1 MTDGSVVGYIHCND
15 LDLKCLKIIGGREV
29 DSTGLEL
36 LKETLEKAMGIDL
49 RFVYSSFPN
58 MDITRSGRKRKSSAS
73 SSSHSPVSRRTRQ
86 SLAAVPEDAGLK
98 QQQKTVSVTPKKSR
112 KRVRFSDPGPQLL
125 HDAGVGSTG
134 LTPAMRRTSVVTGSG
149 DRTPSRKSRRRSAP
163 TPSFQWSYD
172 MEGPSDETCTERRIQ
187 FTPLRQIL
195 DTRTQRR
202 IRRIGLS
209 DEINHIEREK
219 RETRNMEK
227 TMRALLQERDSLKDE
242 LRAMKRGGMGFEDQG
257 TVTESY
263 WMTPDTPRSCE
274 EVSVVSHH
282 GLDDTDLFS
291 NGDGETF
298 MFNDSAV
305 IVSSSPDFRGTRSH
319 NPPVT
324 DSLMLSDGLQT
335 PIRNTQT
342 QTSINTESADI
353 HSLALDLEAARQEKK
368 NLFNACR
375 SRISGFNDPTINGLF
390 RQSSPPSDFFENI
403 MTILENALSRAS
415 DAAEALE
422 GVTQECSSL
431 GFSGNGVDDI
441 ISDMRSHFRSARL
454 ELERALPGETANVSL
469 EDGKATLSALVR
481 RVESLAKDLGTERHY
496 HHGSLGREKALR
508 GQFDALL
515 HRYETAANKIDTLEN
530 SIASSASDMLHTR
543 MRMQDLE
550 REGQEQAVG
559 IDRLS
564 TALDKY
570 HDEVKELESLID
582 NLEKENTAT
591 KEDYTRQISKLK
603 EQVAHERSKRRSAE
617 TTASESE
624 SRIQK
629 LEETVKHNKIRAC
642 NLMAQ
647 VELLEKEYQRA
658 IETLEQNTSELQT
671 HEAETGTL
679 NVRISDLTTS
689 LHGAK
694 CEVQRLQN
702 VNAGL
707 EEQLQLEV
715 EARNELLD
723 KWAADQ
729 MRSFTHMKETIN
741 SERRRA
747 KVRAANWELKSDDL
761 MSDGTTLGSG
771 SEPITPVSARFVDIE
786 VGRGK
791 DRRRMDIE
799 ELNNDISDIVSG
811 IGSDIHL
818 PSDLA

>member
-1 MTDGSVVGYIHCND
+1 
-15 LDLKCLKIIGGREV
+15 
-29 DSTGLEL
+29 
-36 LKETLEKAMGIDL
+36 
-49 RFVYSSFPN
+49 
-58 MDITRSGRKRKSSAS
+58 MDITRSGRKRKSSVS
-73 SSSHSPVSRRTRQ
+73 NPSHSPVSRRTRQ
-86 SLAAVPEDAGLK
+86 SLAAVPEDAGLN
-98 QQQKTVSVTPKKSR
+98 QQQEIVSVTPKKSR
-112 KRVRFSDPGPQLL
+112 KRVRFSDPGPRLL
-125 HDAGVGSTG
+125 HDEDIGSTG
-134 LTPAMRRTSVVTGSG
+134 LTPAMRRTSFGTESG
-149 DRTPSRKSRRRSAP
+149 DRTPSRRSRRRSAP
-163 TPSFQWSYD
+163 TPRCPRSYD
-172 MEGPSDETCTERRIQ
+172 PEEPFDETCTERRIQ

-227 TMRALLQERDSLKDE
+227 TLRALLQERDSLKDE
-242 LRAMKRGGMGFEDQG
+242 LRAMRRGGIGFEDQ
-257 TVTESY
+257 VSVAESY

-274 EVSVVSHH
+274 GASAVSNHS
-282 GLDDTDLFS
+282 LDNTALFS
-291 NGDGETF
+291 NGEGETL

-324 DSLMLSDGLQT
+324 NNSLMLSDEPQT
-335 PIRNTQT
+335 PIRVTQT
-342 QTSINTESADI
+342 QTSINTEQSDI
-353 HSLALDLEAARQEKK
+353 HSLTLDLEAARREKN
-368 NLFNACR
+368 NLFHACQ
-375 SRISGFNDPTINGLF
+375 SRISGFDDPTISSLF

-403 MTILENALSRAS
+403 LDVLENALSRAS

-422 GVTQECSSL
+422 GVTQQCSGL
-431 GFSGNGVDDI
+431 GFSGDGVDDV

-469 EDGKATLSALVR
+469 EDGKATLGALVR

-496 HHGSLGREKALR
+496 HHGSLDREKALR

-515 HRYETAANKIDTLEN
+515 YRYETAVSKVDRLED
-530 SIASSASDMLHTR
+530 SIASSAADMLHTR

-570 HDEVKELESLID
+570 HHEVKGLESLIA

-591 KEDYTRQISKLK
+591 KEDYARQISKLQK
-603 EQVAHERSKRRSAE
+603 QVAHERSKRCSAE
-617 TTASESE
+617 ATTSESE
-624 SRIQK
+624 SRIRE
-629 LEETVKHNKIRAC
+629 LEKTVEHNRIRAC
-642 NLMAQ
+642 DLMAQ

-658 IETLEQNTSELQT
+658 IETLEQNTSELQA

-694 CEVQRLQN
+694 CEMQRLQN
-702 VNAGL
+702 VNTGL

-729 MRSFTHMKETIN
+729 VRSFAHMKETIN

-747 KVRAANWELKSDDL
+747 KVCAANWELKSDDL
-761 MSDGTTLGSG
+761 MSDGTTIGTG
-771 SEPITPVSARFVDIE
+771 SEPITPVSARFVDVE

-791 DRRRMDIE
+791 DRRRLDSVEI
-799 ELNNDISDIVSG
+799 LADISDVSSG
-811 IGSDIHL
+811 IGSNIHL
-818 PSDLA
+818 PASDLA

>member
-1 MTDGSVVGYIHCND
+1 
-15 LDLKCLKIIGGREV
+15 
-29 DSTGLEL
+29 
-36 LKETLEKAMGIDL
+36 
-49 RFVYSSFPN
+49 
-58 MDITRSGRKRKSSAS
+58 MDITRSGRKRKSSLS
-73 SSSHSPVSRRTRQ
+73 SSRSQSPVSSRTRR
-86 SLAAVPEDAGLK
+86 SLAAVPEDASFN

-112 KRVRFSDPGPQLL
+112 KRVRFSDPGPRVL
-125 HDAGVGSTG
+125 HDEDAGSTG
-134 LTPAMRRTSVVTGSG
+134 LTPAMRRTSFETGSG
-149 DRTPSRKSRRRSAP
+149 DCSPSRKSRRRSAP
-163 TPSFQWSYD
+163 TPRFQRSYYP
-172 MEGPSDETCTERRIQ
+172 EEPLDETCTERRIQ

-209 DEINHIEREK
+209 DEINQIEREK
-219 RETRNMEK
+219 RETRKMEK

-242 LRAMKRGGMGFEDQG
+242 LRAMRRGGMGFEDNSLA
-257 TVTESY
+257 ESY

-274 EVSVVSHH
+274 ELSVVSNH
-282 GLDDTDLFS
+282 GLDDATPFS
-291 NGDGETF
+291 NSEGESF

-305 IVSSSPDFRGTRSH
+305 VVSSSPDFRTRSH

-324 DSLMLSDGLQT
+324 DSLMLADEHQT
-335 PIRNTQT
+335 HK
-342 QTSINTESADI
+342 SVDTEESGI

-368 NLFNACR
+368 DLFDACR
-375 SRISGFNDPTINGLF
+375 LRISGFNDPTISSLF

-403 MTILENALSRAS
+403 MKILENALSRAA

-422 GVTQECSSL
+422 GVTQECSGL
-431 GFSGNGVDDI
+431 GFSGDGVDDV
-441 ISDMRSHFRSARL
+441 ISDMRNHFRSARL

-469 EDGKATLSALVR
+469 GDGKATLSALVR

-496 HHGSLGREKALR
+496 HDGSLGREKALR

-515 HRYETAANKIDTLEN
+515 HRYETATRKIDSLED

-543 MRMQDLE
+543 MRMQELE

-570 HDEVKELESLID
+570 HYEVKGLESLID

-603 EQVAHERSKRRSAE
+603 KQVAHERSKRLSAE
-617 TTASESE
+617 ATASESE
-624 SRIQK
+624 SRIRE
-629 LEETVKHNKIRAC
+629 LEGTVEHNRIRAC
-642 NLMAQ
+642 DLMAQ
-647 VELLEKEYQRA
+647 VELLEKEHQRA
-658 IETLEQNTSELQT
+658 TESLEQNRSELQA

-679 NVRISDLTTS
+679 NVRISDLATS

-694 CEVQRLQN
+694 CEMQRLQN
-702 VNAGL
+702 VNTGL
-707 EEQLQLEV
+707 EEQLQLEF

-729 MRSFTHMKETIN
+729 VRSFAHMKETIN

-761 MSDGTTLGSG
+761 MSDGTTIGGG
-771 SEPITPVSARFVDIE
+771 SEPITPVSARFVDVE

-791 DRRRMDIE
+791 DRRRMDSVEILGE
-799 ELNNDISDIVSG
+799 GLD
-811 IGSDIHL
+811 L
-818 PSDLA
+818 PASDLA

>member
-1 MTDGSVVGYIHCND
+1 
-15 LDLKCLKIIGGREV
+15 
-29 DSTGLEL
+29 
-36 LKETLEKAMGIDL
+36 
-49 RFVYSSFPN
+49 
-58 MDITRSGRKRKSSAS
+58 MDITRSGRKRKGSLS
-73 SSSHSPVSRRTRQ
+73 SSRTQSPVSGRTRQ
-86 SLAAVPEDAGLK
+86 SLAAVPEDASLN
-98 QQQKTVSVTPKKSR
+98 QQQRTVSVTPKKSR
-112 KRVRFSDPGPQLL
+112 KRVRFSDPGPRLL
-125 HDAGVGSTG
+125 HDEDTGSTG
-134 LTPAMRRTSVVTGSG
+134 LTPAMRRTSFETGSG
-149 DRTPSRKSRRRSAP
+149 DCTPSRKSRRRSAP
-163 TPSFQWSYD
+163 TPRFQQSYD
-172 MEGPSDETCTERRIQ
+172 PEEPFGETCTERRIQ

-219 RETRNMEK
+219 RETRKMEK
-227 TMRALLQERDSLKDE
+227 TLRALLQERDSLKDE
-242 LRAMKRGGMGFEDQG
+242 LRAVRRGGIGFEDQNS
-257 TVTESY
+257 VAESH

-274 EVSVVSHH
+274 EVSVVSNRS
-282 GLDDTDLFS
+282 LDDAAPFS
-291 NGDGETF
+291 NSEGETF
-298 MFNDSAV
+298 MFSDSAV
-305 IVSSSPDFRGTRSH
+305 IMSSSPDFRGIRSYS
-319 NPPVT
+319 PPVT
-324 DSLMLSDGLQT
+324 DSLMLSGKHQT
-335 PIRNTQT
+335 PIRATQT
-342 QTSINTESADI
+342 QKSINTKAFGI

-368 NLFNACR
+368 DLFEACR
-375 SRISGFNDPTINGLF
+375 SRISGFNDPTISSLF

-403 MTILENALSRAS
+403 MKILENALSRAS

-422 GVTQECSSL
+422 GVTRECSGL
-431 GFSGNGVDDI
+431 GFSGDGVDDV
-441 ISDMRSHFRSARL
+441 ISDMRNHFRSARL
-454 ELERALPGETANVSL
+454 ELERTLPGETANVSL

-481 RVESLAKDLGTERHY
+481 RVESLAQDLGAERHY
-496 HHGSLGREKALR
+496 HNGSLGREKALR

-515 HRYETAANKIDTLEN
+515 HQYETAASKIDSLEN

-550 REGQEQAVG
+550 REGQDKAVG
-559 IDRLS
+559 IDRLT

-570 HDEVKELESLID
+570 HDEAKGLESLID

-603 EQVAHERSKRRSAE
+603 RQVAHERSKRCSAE
-617 TTASESE
+617 ATVSESE
-624 SRIQK
+624 SRIRE
-629 LEETVKHNKIRAC
+629 LEETVEHNRIRAC
-642 NLMAQ
+642 DLMAQ
-647 VELLEKEYQRA
+647 VKLLEKEYQTA
-658 IETLEQNTSELQT
+658 IESLEQNASELQT

-694 CEVQRLQN
+694 CEMQRLQN

-729 MRSFTHMKETIN
+729 VRSFAHMKETIN

-761 MSDGTTLGSG
+761 MSDGTTTGGG
-771 SEPITPVSARFVDIE
+771 SEPITPVSVRSVDVE

-791 DRRRMDIE
+791 DRRRMDSVEILAE
-799 ELNNDISDIVSG
+799 GLENDIPNVGSG
-811 IGSDIHL
+811 IGSDIYLRALDL
-818 PSDLA
+818 P

>member
-1 MTDGSVVGYIHCND
+1 
-15 LDLKCLKIIGGREV
+15 
-29 DSTGLEL
+29 
-36 LKETLEKAMGIDL
+36 
-49 RFVYSSFPN
+49 
-58 MDITRSGRKRKSSAS
+58 
-73 SSSHSPVSRRTRQ
+73 
-86 SLAAVPEDAGLK
+86 
-98 QQQKTVSVTPKKSR
+98 
-112 KRVRFSDPGPQLL
+112 
-125 HDAGVGSTG
+125 
-134 LTPAMRRTSVVTGSG
+134 
-149 DRTPSRKSRRRSAP
+149 
-163 TPSFQWSYD
+163 
-172 MEGPSDETCTERRIQ
+172 MEEPFDETCNERRIQ

-227 TMRALLQERDSLKDE
+227 TMRALLQERDSLRDE
-242 LRAMKRGGMGFEDQG
+242 LRTMKQGGMGFEVQDS
-257 TVTESY
+257 VAESY

-274 EVSVVSHH
+274 GVSVVSNHS
-282 GLDDTDLFS
+282 LDDATPYT

-319 NPPVT
+319 NTPVT
-324 DSLMLSDGLQT
+324 DSLMLFDEPQT
-335 PIRNTQT
+335 PVRATQM
-342 QTSINTESADI
+342 QTSINTERSDI
-353 HSLALDLEAARQEKK
+353 QSLTLDLEAARQEKN

-375 SRISGFNDPTINGLF
+375 SRISGFNDPIINSLF
-390 RQSSPPSDFFENI
+390 RQSSPPSDFFKNM

-431 GFSGNGVDDI
+431 GFSGDGVEEV
-441 ISDMRSHFRSARL
+441 ISDMRNHFRSARL
-454 ELERALPGETANVSL
+454 ELERALPGETANVGL
-469 EDGKATLSALVR
+469 EDGKATLGALVR

-496 HHGSLGREKALR
+496 HNGSLARERALR

-515 HRYETAANKIDTLEN
+515 HRYEAAASKIDTLED

-570 HDEVKELESLID
+570 HYEVKGLESLID
-582 NLEKENTAT
+582 NLERENTAT
-591 KEDYTRQISKLK
+591 KEDYTQQISKLK
-603 EQVAHERSKRRSAE
+603 KQVAHERSKRCSAE
-617 TTASESE
+617 ATASESE
-624 SRIQK
+624 SRIRE
-629 LEETVKHNKIRAC
+629 LEETVEHNRIRAC
-642 NLMAQ
+642 DLMAQ
-647 VELLEKEYQRA
+647 VELFEKEYERA
-658 IETLEQNTSELQT
+658 IETLEQNTSEFQT

-689 LHGAK
+689 LYGAK
-694 CEVQRLQN
+694 CEMQRLQN
-702 VNAGL
+702 VNTGL

-715 EARNELLD
+715 EARNELFD

-729 MRSFTHMKETIN
+729 VRSFAHMKETIN

-761 MSDGTTLGSG
+761 MSDGTTIGGG
-771 SEPITPVSARFVDIE
+771 SEPITPVSARYVDVE

-791 DRRRMDIE
+791 DRRRVDSVEISAE
-799 ELNNDISDIVSG
+799 GLENDLSDAN
-811 IGSDIHL
+811 SDVGCNIHL
-818 PSDLA
+818 PALDLA

>member
-1 MTDGSVVGYIHCND
+1 MPA
-15 LDLKCLKIIGGREV
+15 
-29 DSTGLEL
+29 STNS
-36 LKETLEKAMGIDL
+36 K
-49 RFVYSSFPN
+49 
-58 MDITRSGRKRKSSAS
+58 
-73 SSSHSPVSRRTRQ
+73 
-86 SLAAVPEDAGLK
+86 
-98 QQQKTVSVTPKKSR
+98 KTVSVTPKKSR
-112 KRVRFSDPGPQLL
+112 KRVRFSDPGPRLL
-125 HDAGVGSTG
+125 HDEDIGSTG
-134 LTPAMRRTSVVTGSG
+134 LTPAMRRTSFEAGSG
-149 DRTPSRKSRRRSAP
+149 DRTPSRKSRRRSVP
-163 TPSFQWSYD
+163 TPRFQRSYD
-172 MEGPSDETCTERRIQ
+172 PEEPFNETCTERRIQ

-242 LRAMKRGGMGFEDQG
+242 LRAMRRGGMGFADQG
-257 TVTESY
+257 SVAESY
-263 WMTPDTPRSCE
+263 WMTPDTPRSYE
-274 EVSVVSHH
+274 EVSVVSDRS
-282 GLDDTDLFS
+282 LDDTTPFS
-291 NGDGETF
+291 NSDGETF
-298 MFNDSAV
+298 MFSDSAV
-305 IVSSSPDFRGTRSH
+305 IVSSSPDFRSTRNH
-319 NPPVT
+319 NPAGT
-324 DSLMLSDGLQT
+324 DSLMLSDEPPT
-335 PIRNTQT
+335 PIRATQT
-342 QTSINTESADI
+342 QTAVNTEESNI
-353 HSLALDLEAARQEKK
+353 HSLALDLETARQEKN

-375 SRISGFNDPTINGLF
+375 SRISGFNDPTISGLF
-390 RQSSPPSDFFENI
+390 RQSSPPSDFFDNI
-403 MTILENALSRAS
+403 MEILENALSRAS
-415 DAAEALE
+415 DATEALE
-422 GVTQECSSL
+422 GITQQCSGL
-431 GFSGNGVDDI
+431 GFSGDGVDDV

-515 HRYETAANKIDTLEN
+515 HRYETAASKINSLED

-570 HDEVKELESLID
+570 HYEVKGLEGLID

-603 EQVAHERSKRRSAE
+603 KQVAHERSKRCSAE
-617 TTASESE
+617 ATASESE
-624 SRIQK
+624 SRIRE
-629 LEETVKHNKIRAC
+629 LEKTVEHNRIRAC
-642 NLMAQ
+642 DLTAQ

-658 IETLEQNTSELQT
+658 VETLEQNASELQT

-679 NVRISDLTTS
+679 NVRISDLSTS
-689 LHGAK
+689 LHGAR
-694 CEVQRLQN
+694 CEMQRLQN
-702 VNAGL
+702 VNTGL

-729 MRSFTHMKETIN
+729 VRSFAHMKETIN

-761 MSDGTTLGSG
+761 MSDGTTIGTG
-771 SEPITPVSARFVDIE
+771 SEPITPVSARFVDVE
-786 VGRGK
+786 FGRGK
-791 DRRRMDIE
+791 DRRRLDSVEISAE
-799 ELNNDISDIVSG
+799 GLENDISDVV
-811 IGSDIHL
+811 
-818 PSDLA
+818 PASDLA

>member
-1 MTDGSVVGYIHCND
+1 
-15 LDLKCLKIIGGREV
+15 
-29 DSTGLEL
+29 
-36 LKETLEKAMGIDL
+36 MG
-49 RFVYSSFPN
+49 
-58 MDITRSGRKRKSSAS
+58 
-73 SSSHSPVSRRTRQ
+73 
-86 SLAAVPEDAGLK
+86 
-98 QQQKTVSVTPKKSR
+98 
-112 KRVRFSDPGPQLL
+112 
-125 HDAGVGSTG
+125 
-134 LTPAMRRTSVVTGSG
+134 RTSFETGSG
-149 DRTPSRKSRRRSAP
+149 DQTPSRKARRRSAP
-163 TPSFQWSYD
+163 TPRLQRSYD
-172 MEGPSDETCTERRIQ
+172 TEELFDETCTARKIQ

-227 TMRALLQERDSLKDE
+227 TMRALLQERDALKDE
-242 LRAMKRGGMGFEDQG
+242 LKAIKQGGRGFGDQASLA
-257 TVTESY
+257 ESY
-263 WMTPDTPRSCE
+263 WMTPDTPRS
-274 EVSVVSHH
+274 VASNYSR
-282 GLDDTDLFS
+282 DDAAPFS

-305 IVSSSPDFRGTRSH
+305 IVSSSPDFRGRSH

-324 DSLMLSDGLQT
+324 NSLMLSDDPQT
-335 PIRNTQT
+335 PIRATQT
-342 QTSINTESADI
+342 QTSVNTKASDI
-353 HSLALDLEAARQEKK
+353 HSLTLDLEAARQEKN

-375 SRISGFNDPTINGLF
+375 SRISGFNDPMISSLL

-403 MTILENALSRAS
+403 VEVLENALSRAS
-415 DAAEALE
+415 DAAETLE

-431 GFSGNGVDDI
+431 GFSGDGVDDV
-441 ISDMRSHFRSARL
+441 ISDMRIHFRSARL
-454 ELERALPGETANVSL
+454 ELERVLPGETANVSL
-469 EDGKATLSALVR
+469 EDGKATLGALVR
-481 RVESLAKDLGTERHY
+481 RVKSLAQDLGTERHY

-515 HRYETAANKIDTLEN
+515 NRYEAAAKRIDTLEDT
-530 SIASSASDMLHTR
+530 IASSAGDMLHTR

-550 REGQEQAVG
+550 RQGQEQAVG
-559 IDRLS
+559 IDRLN

-570 HDEVKELESLID
+570 HDEVKGLEGLID

-603 EQVAHERSKRRSAE
+603 KEVDYERSKRCSAE
-617 TTASESE
+617 ATASESE
-624 SRIQK
+624 SRIRE
-629 LEETVKHNKIRAC
+629 LEETVEQNRIRAC
-642 NLMAQ
+642 DLMAQ
-647 VELLEKEYQRA
+647 VESFEKEYQRA
-658 IETLEQNTSELQT
+658 VETLEKNTSELQT

-694 CEVQRLQN
+694 CEMRRLHDLN
-702 VNAGL
+702 TGL
-707 EEQLQLEV
+707 EEQLQIEV

-729 MRSFTHMKETIN
+729 VRSFAHMKETIN

-761 MSDGTTLGSG
+761 MSDGTTVGSA
-771 SEPITPVSARFVDIE
+771 SEPITPVSARFVDFE

-791 DRRRMDIE
+791 DRRRINIE
-799 ELNNDISDIVSG
+799 ELENDISDVGSG
-811 IGSDIHL
+811 IGSHINIHL
-818 PSDLA
+818 PASDPA

>member
-1 MTDGSVVGYIHCND
+1 
-15 LDLKCLKIIGGREV
+15 
-29 DSTGLEL
+29 
-36 LKETLEKAMGIDL
+36 
-49 RFVYSSFPN
+49 
-58 MDITRSGRKRKSSAS
+58 MDITRSGRKRKSCLS
-73 SSSHSPVSRRTRQ
+73 SSRSQSPVSSRTRR
-86 SLAAVPEDAGLK
+86 SLAAVPKDASSN

-112 KRVRFSDPGPQLL
+112 KRVRFSDPGPRLL
-125 HDAGVGSTG
+125 HDEDAGSTG
-134 LTPAMRRTSVVTGSG
+134 LTPAMHRTSFETGSG
-149 DRTPSRKSRRRSAP
+149 DCTPSRKSRRRSAP
-163 TPSFQWSYD
+163 TPRFQRSYYP
-172 MEGPSDETCTERRIQ
+172 EEPLDETCTERRIQ

-209 DEINHIEREK
+209 DEINQIEREK
-219 RETRNMEK
+219 RETRKMEK

-242 LRAMKRGGMGFEDQG
+242 LRAMRRGGMGFEDNSLA
-257 TVTESY
+257 ESY

-274 EVSVVSHH
+274 ELSVVSNH
-282 GLDDTDLFS
+282 GLDDATSFS
-291 NGDGETF
+291 NSEGETF

-305 IVSSSPDFRGTRSH
+305 VVSSSPDFRTRSH

-324 DSLMLSDGLQT
+324 DSLMLADEH
-335 PIRNTQT
+335 QT
-342 QTSINTESADI
+342 QKSVDTEESGI

-368 NLFNACR
+368 DLFDACR
-375 SRISGFNDPTINGLF
+375 LRISGFNDPTISSLF

-403 MTILENALSRAS
+403 MKILENALSRAA

-422 GVTQECSSL
+422 GVTQECSGL
-431 GFSGNGVDDI
+431 GFSGDGVDDV
-441 ISDMRSHFRSARL
+441 ISDMRNHFRSARL

-469 EDGKATLSALVR
+469 GDGKATLSAL
-481 RVESLAKDLGTERHY
+481 SAIIMMALSAG
-496 HHGSLGREKALR
+496 EKALR

-515 HRYETAANKIDTLEN
+515 HRYESATRKIDSLED

-543 MRMQDLE
+543 MRMQELE

-570 HDEVKELESLID
+570 HYEVKGLESLID

-603 EQVAHERSKRRSAE
+603 KQVAHERSKRLSAE
-617 TTASESE
+617 ATASESE
-624 SRIQK
+624 SRIRE
-629 LEETVKHNKIRAC
+629 LEGTVEHNRIRAC
-642 NLMAQ
+642 DLMAQ
-647 VELLEKEYQRA
+647 VELLEKEHQRA
-658 IETLEQNTSELQT
+658 TESLEQNRSELQA

-679 NVRISDLTTS
+679 NVRISDLATS

-694 CEVQRLQN
+694 CEMQRLQN
-702 VNAGL
+702 VNTGL
-707 EEQLQLEV
+707 EEQLQLEF

-729 MRSFTHMKETIN
+729 VRSFAHMKETIN

-761 MSDGTTLGSG
+761 MSDGTTIGGG
-771 SEPITPVSARFVDIE
+771 SEPITPVSARFVDVE

-791 DRRRMDIE
+791 DRRRMDSVEILGE
-799 ELNNDISDIVSG
+799 GLD
-811 IGSDIHL
+811 L
-818 PSDLA
+818 PASDLA

>member
-1 MTDGSVVGYIHCND
+1 
-15 LDLKCLKIIGGREV
+15 
-29 DSTGLEL
+29 
-36 LKETLEKAMGIDL
+36 MG
-49 RFVYSSFPN
+49 
-58 MDITRSGRKRKSSAS
+58 ITRSGRKRKSSLSNS
-73 SSSHSPVSRRTRQ
+73 SQSPVSHRTRQ
-86 SLAAVPEDAGLK
+86 SLAAVPTDAGLN
-98 QQQKTVSVTPKKSR
+98 QQQKSVSVTPKKSR
-112 KRVRFSDPGPQLL
+112 KRVRFSDPGPRLL
-125 HDAGVGSTG
+125 DEAGIGSTG
-134 LTPAMRRTSVVTGSG
+134 LTPAMRRTSFEAGSG
-149 DRTPSRKSRRRSAP
+149 DHTPSRKARRRSAP
-163 TPSFQWSYD
+163 TPRFRRSYD
-172 MEGPSDETCTERRIQ
+172 TEEPFDKTSTERRIQ

-227 TMRALLQERDSLKDE
+227 TMQALLQERDSLKDE
-242 LRAMKRGGMGFEDQG
+242 LRAMKRGGVGFEVQNS
-257 TVTESY
+257 VAESY
-263 WMTPDTPRSCE
+263 WMTPVTPRSCE
-274 EVSVVSHH
+274 EMSVVSNHSR
-282 GLDDTDLFS
+282 DDTAPCS

-298 MFNDSAV
+298 LFNESAV

-324 DSLMLSDGLQT
+324 DSLMLSDEPQT
-335 PIRNTQT
+335 PIRATQT
-342 QTSINTESADI
+342 QTSVNTEASDI
-353 HSLALDLEAARQEKK
+353 HSLGLDLEAARQEKN

-375 SRISGFNDPTINGLF
+375 SRISGLNDPTISGLF
-390 RQSSPPSDFFENI
+390 SQSSPPSDFFENI
-403 MTILENALSRAS
+403 MKILENALSRAS

-431 GFSGNGVDDI
+431 GFSGDGVDDV

-454 ELERALPGETANVSL
+454 ELERALPGETANVGL
-469 EDGKATLSALVR
+469 EDGKATLGALVR

-496 HHGSLGREKALR
+496 HHGSLGRERALR

-515 HRYETAANKIDTLEN
+515 HRYETAAKRIVTLEEA
-530 SIASSASDMLHTR
+530 IASSAGDMLHTR

-550 REGQEQAVG
+550 RDGQEQAVG
-559 IDRLS
+559 IDRLN

-570 HDEVKELESLID
+570 HHEVKGLEGLIN

-591 KEDYTRQISKLK
+591 KEDYNRQISKLK
-603 EQVAHERSKRRSAE
+603 KQVAHERSKRCSAE
-617 TTASESE
+617 AAASESE
-624 SRIQK
+624 SRIRE
-629 LEETVKHNKIRAC
+629 LEETVEHNRIQAC
-642 NLMAQ
+642 DLMAQ

-658 IETLEQNTSELQT
+658 IECLEKNTSELQA

-679 NVRISDLTTS
+679 NVRISGLTTS
-689 LHGAK
+689 LHSAK
-694 CEVQRLQN
+694 CEIQRLRDLN
-702 VNAGL
+702 TGI

-729 MRSFTHMKETIN
+729 VRSFTHMKDTIN

-761 MSDGTTLGSG
+761 MSDGTTIGTG

-791 DRRRMDIE
+791 DRRRMDSE
-799 ELNNDISDIVSG
+799 ELDNDISAVGSG
-811 IGSDIHL
+811 IGSHINIQL
-818 PSDLA
+818 PASDLA

>member
-1 MTDGSVVGYIHCND
+1 MD
-15 LDLKCLKIIGGREV
+15 L
-29 DSTGLEL
+29 
-36 LKETLEKAMGIDL
+36 
-49 RFVYSSFPN
+49 
-58 MDITRSGRKRKSSAS
+58 TRSGRKRKSSLS
-73 SSSHSPVSRRTRQ
+73 NPTQSPISCRTRH
-86 SLAAVPEDAGLK
+86 SLAAVPEDAGLS
-98 QQQKTVSVTPKKSR
+98 QQQKIVSVTPKRSR
-112 KRVRFSDPGPQLL
+112 KRVRFSDPGPRLL
-125 HDAGVGSTG
+125 DDADIGSTG
-134 LTPAMRRTSVVTGSG
+134 LTPAMRRTSFQTGSG
-149 DRTPSRKSRRRSAP
+149 DHTPSRKARRRSAP
-163 TPSFQWSYD
+163 TPSFQRSYD
-172 MEGPSDETCTERRIQ
+172 KEEPIDETCTEKRIQ

-202 IRRIGLS
+202 IKRIGLS

-219 RETRNMEK
+219 REARNMEK

-242 LRAMKRGGMGFEDQG
+242 LRAMKRGVMDFENQG
-257 TVTESY
+257 SIAESY
-263 WMTPDTPRSCE
+263 WMTPNTPRSCE
-274 EVSVVSHH
+274 EDSVVSNHTR
-282 GLDDTDLFS
+282 DDAAPFS
-291 NGDGETF
+291 NSDGETF

-305 IVSSSPDFRGTRSH
+305 IVSSSPDFRGIRSH

-324 DSLMLSDGLQT
+324 DSLMLSDGPQT
-335 PIRNTQT
+335 PIRATQA
-342 QTSINTESADI
+342 QTSVNTEASDI
-353 HSLALDLEAARQEKK
+353 HSLSLDLEAARQEKN

-375 SRISGFNDPTINGLF
+375 SRISGFSDPTISSLF
-390 RQSSPPSDFFENI
+390 SQSSPPSDFFENI
-403 MTILENALSRAS
+403 IKILENALSRAS
-415 DAAEALE
+415 NATEALE

-431 GFSGNGVDDI
+431 GFCGDGVDDVI
-441 ISDMRSHFRSARL
+441 LDMRSHFRSARL

-469 EDGKATLSALVR
+469 DDGKATLGALVR

-496 HHGSLGREKALR
+496 HHGSLGRENALR

-515 HRYETAANKIDTLEN
+515 HRYETAAKKIDTLEDA
-530 SIASSASDMLHTR
+530 IASSAGDMLHTR

-550 REGQEQAVG
+550 REGQEQAIG
-559 IDRLS
+559 IDRLN

-570 HDEVKELESLID
+570 HYEVKGLESLID

-603 EQVAHERSKRRSAE
+603 EQVAHERSKRSSAE
-617 TTASESE
+617 ATASQSE
-624 SRIQK
+624 SRIQE
-629 LEETVKHNKIRAC
+629 LEKTVEHNRIRAC

-658 IETLEQNTSELQT
+658 VESLEKNTSELQT

-694 CEVQRLQN
+694 SEMQRLRN
-702 VNAGL
+702 LNTGL
-707 EEQLQLEV
+707 EEQLQLEI

-729 MRSFTHMKETIN
+729 VRSFAHMQETVN

-761 MSDGTTLGSG
+761 MSDGTTIGTG
-771 SEPITPVSARFVDIE
+771 SEPITPVSARFIDIE

-791 DRRRMDIE
+791 DRRHMDTE
-799 ELNNDISDIVSG
+799 ELENDLSDVGSG
-811 IGSDIHL
+811 IGSHIYIQL
-818 PSDLA
+818 PASGLA

>member
-1 MTDGSVVGYIHCND
+1 
-15 LDLKCLKIIGGREV
+15 
-29 DSTGLEL
+29 
-36 LKETLEKAMGIDL
+36 
-49 RFVYSSFPN
+49 
-58 MDITRSGRKRKSSAS
+58 MDITRSGRKRKSSLS
-73 SSSHSPVSRRTRQ
+73 NPRSQSPVSRRTRQ
-86 SLAAVPEDAGLK
+86 SLAAVPEDAGLN

-112 KRVRFSDPGPQLL
+112 KRVRFSDPGPRLL
-125 HDAGVGSTG
+125 HDEDFGSTG
-134 LTPAMRRTSVVTGSG
+134 LTPAMRRTSFETGSG

-163 TPSFQWSYD
+163 TPRFQRSYD
-172 MEGPSDETCTERRIQ
+172 PEEPFDETCTERRIQ

-242 LRAMKRGGMGFEDQG
+242 LRAMRRGGMGFEDQG
-257 TVTESY
+257 SVAESY
-263 WMTPDTPRSCE
+263 WMTPDTPRSYE
-274 EVSVVSHH
+274 EASVVSDRS
-282 GLDDTDLFS
+282 LDDTTPFS

-298 MFNDSAV
+298 MFSDSAV
-305 IVSSSPDFRGTRSH
+305 IVSSSPDFRSTRNH
-319 NPPVT
+319 KPPVT
-324 DSLMLSDGLQT
+324 DSLMLSDEPQT
-335 PIRNTQT
+335 PIRATQT
-342 QTSINTESADI
+342 RTAVNTEESDI
-353 HSLALDLEAARQEKK
+353 HSLTLDLKTSRQEKN

-375 SRISGFNDPTINGLF
+375 SRISGFNDPTISGLF

-403 MTILENALSRAS
+403 MEILENALSRAS
-415 DAAEALE
+415 NATEALE
-422 GVTQECSSL
+422 GITQQCSGL
-431 GFSGNGVDDI
+431 GFSGDGVDDV

-515 HRYETAANKIDTLEN
+515 HRYETAASKINSLED

-570 HDEVKELESLID
+570 HYEVKGLEGLID

-591 KEDYTRQISKLK
+591 KEDYTRQISNLK
-603 EQVAHERSKRRSAE
+603 KQVAHERSKRCSAE
-617 TTASESE
+617 ATASESE
-624 SRIQK
+624 SRIRE
-629 LEETVKHNKIRAC
+629 LEKTVEHNRIRAC
-642 NLMAQ
+642 DLTAQ
-647 VELLEKEYQRA
+647 VEVLEKEYQKGV
-658 IETLEQNTSELQT
+658 ETLEQNASELQT

-679 NVRISDLTTS
+679 NVRISDLSTS

-694 CEVQRLQN
+694 CEMQRLQN
-702 VNAGL
+702 VNTGL

-729 MRSFTHMKETIN
+729 VRSFAHMKETIN

-761 MSDGTTLGSG
+761 MSDGTTIGTG
-771 SEPITPVSARFVDIE
+771 SEPITPVSARFVDVE
-786 VGRGK
+786 FGRGK
-791 DRRRMDIE
+791 DRRRLDSVEISAE
-799 ELNNDISDIVSG
+799 GLENDISDVV
-811 IGSDIHL
+811 
-818 PSDLA
+818 PASDLA